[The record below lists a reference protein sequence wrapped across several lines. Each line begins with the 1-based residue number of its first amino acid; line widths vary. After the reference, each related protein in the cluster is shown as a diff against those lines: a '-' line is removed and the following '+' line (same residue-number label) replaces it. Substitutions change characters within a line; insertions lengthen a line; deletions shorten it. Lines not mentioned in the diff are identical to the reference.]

1 MRTSQPTRRN
11 PISNELSN
19 VKSRERLVHVAV
31 SILRDGTEAEDAAH
45 DAVVQALR
53 GSESFRAD
61 SLVSTWLHR
70 VVVNAAL
77 MRARRRRR
85 ASERAAANDQSGQ
98 GERADVI
105 SLLADPHPTPETQL
119 QDQDERL
126 RLHAAVAELP
136 QPYREVVQLCVFEE
150 LALSDRPIRVQIHKG
165 TDCEQDMANQGAYP
179 AATMSA
185 CTASSASS
193 GGYPATIAPS

>member
-1 MRTSQPTRRN
+1 MQDSQPTNKN

-19 VKSRERLVHVAV
+19 LKSRERLVHVAL

-85 ASERAAANDQSGQ
+85 ASERIAANDQTNQ
-98 GERADVI
+98 GERPDLV
-105 SLLADPHPTPETQL
+105 SLLADPCPTPETQL

-126 RLHAAVAELP
+126 RLHAAVAKLP
-136 QPYREVVQLCVFEE
+136 QPYRDVVQLCVFEE
-150 LALSDRPIRVQIHKG
+150 LELSDAARSLGI
-165 TDCEQDMANQGAYP
+165 TNQ
-179 AATMSA
+179 AARTRMCRA
-185 CTASSASS
+185 RAQLRERLA
-193 GGYPATIAPS
+193 A